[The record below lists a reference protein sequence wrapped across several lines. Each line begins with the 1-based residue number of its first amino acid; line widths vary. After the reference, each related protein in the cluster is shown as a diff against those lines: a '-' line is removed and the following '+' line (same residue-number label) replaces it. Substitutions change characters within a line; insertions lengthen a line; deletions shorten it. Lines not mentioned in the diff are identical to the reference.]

1 MVGAKRVETV
11 EERVAYLEGRVEE
24 HSQMV
29 NEIRD
34 SLRSLETRVDKRFE
48 QIEQRFIHLEERMDR
63 RFEQVETRLAEGF
76 SRADARFEA
85 MDAKMS
91 RHFVWLAGM
100 LLTTLIA
107 MLGTLG
113 AIIAA
118 TIR

>member
-1 MVGAKRVETV
+1 VGAKRVETV
-11 EERVAYLEGRVEE
+11 EERVAYLEGKVEE
-24 HSQMV
+24 HAIMV
-29 NEIRD
+29 ND
-34 SLRSLETRVDKRFE
+34 LRQTIVAFQNDVNRRFE
-48 QIEQRFIHLEERMDR
+48 QVEQRFVHLEERMDR
-63 RFEQVETRLAEGF
+63 RFEQMDLRLTEGF
-76 SRADARFEA
+76 NRADARFEA

-118 TIR
+118 TLR

>member
-1 MVGAKRVETV
+1 MVEVYRVHTI
-11 EERVAYLEGRVEE
+11 EERVAYVEGRVEE

-34 SLRSLETRVDKRFE
+34 SLRSLEARVDRRFE
-48 QIEQRFIHLEERMDR
+48 QVEQRFVHLEERMDR
-63 RFEQVETRLAEGF
+63 RFEQVELRLTEGF
-76 SRADARFEA
+76 NRTDARFEA

-91 RHFVWLAGM
+91 RQFVWLAGM

-113 AIIAA
+113 AIIAQ
-118 TIR
+118 TGR